1 MFYTCVK
8 SGGMSAKGASQLS
21 PSPDRRRKASREKSP
36 EKASREVPEPS
47 VTTDLGPIDS
57 VLGFHMLR
65 ASFVFAPDAKS
76 TRGFPRWEMTIL
88 SVVSANPEINQIS
101 LAKALRIDQG
111 NLILQLNALIKRG
124 LLTKVVPAGDRR
136 VRCLKLTAAG
146 EARLAHVLPI
156 VRKLETQRLVDFSEE
171 ERKTLVALLKRV
183 HTPTGPLNP
192 LVERALRRGIN
203 AK

>member
-1 MFYTCVK
+1 
-8 SGGMSAKGASQLS
+8 MSATGAPQLS
-21 PSPDRRRKASREKSP
+21 PSRDRRPKAPR
-36 EKASREVPEPS
+36 EKASREATHQRA
-47 VTTDLGPIDS
+47 TTDLGPIDS
-57 VLGFHMLR
+57 VLGFHILR

-76 TRGFPRWEMTIL
+76 ARGFPRWEMTIL

-101 LAKALRIDQG
+101 LAKALGIDQG
-111 NLILQLNALIKRG
+111 NLILQLSALIKRG

-146 EARLAHVLPI
+146 EARLAQVLPI
-156 VRKLETQRLVDFSEE
+156 VRKLEAQRLVGFSEA

-183 HTPTGPLNP
+183 HAPTGPSNP
-192 LVERALRRGIN
+192 LIERALRRGIN